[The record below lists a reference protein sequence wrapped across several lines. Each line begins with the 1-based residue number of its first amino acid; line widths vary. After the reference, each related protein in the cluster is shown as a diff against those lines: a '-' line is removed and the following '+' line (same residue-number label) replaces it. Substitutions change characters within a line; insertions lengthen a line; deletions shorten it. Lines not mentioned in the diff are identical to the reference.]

1 MLMQKVIYIYIM
13 HDTDSRFVTGP
24 ETILFAHVYVWTFQ
38 LGKVRGRGGEGV
50 NGAVTKPS
58 MTS

>member
-1 MLMQKVIYIYIM
+1 M